1 MIIDIHTHTYPEKI
15 AGKAVELLVGRS
27 GAKAH
32 TDGTLG
38 GLKLSTANAG
48 IDISVVLPVVT
59 SPKQTEHINDVAAAV
74 SAQFNGRGIFSFGG
88 IHPENDNYKEILN
101 FVSREGLKGIKLH
114 PDYQNVFFDD
124 IKCKRIISYAI
135 ELGLAVVV
143 HAGTD
148 IGLPKVVHCTPDMVC
163 NVLDDVK
170 PDKLILAHMGGWN
183 MWDEVYEKLCGR
195 DVFFDT
201 AFSVGDIDWVEGRTG
216 DWRLLDPG
224 KFVRLVKRHGAE
236 HVLFGTDSPWADQE
250 YSVRMIQ
257 NIGLTNDE
265 KNMILGENAKKL
277 LFFDDLGLQYI

>member
-15 AGKAVELLVGRS
+15 AKKAVELLVGRS

-32 TDGTLG
+32 TDGTLA
-38 GLKLSTANAG
+38 GLKASTANAG

-59 SPKQTEHINDVAAAV
+59 APKQTEHINQVAAAV
-74 SAQFNGRGIFSFGG
+74 SAEFDGRGVFSFGG

-114 PDYQNVFFDD
+114 PDYQDVFFDD
-124 IKCKRIISYAI
+124 IKCKRIVSYAT

-148 IGLPKVVHCTPDMVC
+148 IGLPQVVHCTPDMVC

-216 DWRLLDPG
+216 EWKLLEPER
-224 KFVRLVKRHGAE
+224 FVKLVRRHGAE
-236 HVLFGTDSPWADQE
+236 HVIFGTDSPWADQG
-250 YSVRMIQ
+250 YSVKIIQ
-257 NIGLTNDE
+257 NSELTNDE

-277 LFFDDLGLQYI
+277 LDF